1 MDITKITK
9 AGSLESNDILII
21 LMPNSN
27 PGVEIQIESIVIE
40 QFGEQIEK
48 VIRETAE
55 QLGIENAV
63 IKAQDKGALDYTIVS
78 RLKTAF
84 IRSR

>member
-27 PGVEIQIESIVIE
+27 PGVKIQLESIVIE